1 MRSILTR
8 GHNKRL
14 TQVKATTACG
24 GVNSCQPRSDRRGR
38 MIDLVELAHALAEIA
53 TKGRETESA
62 MALLEL
68 VDVLLTE
75 ARFAAKRAAKRPL
88 SLVQIDPRRTQ
99 RGEAGPG

>member
-38 MIDLVELAHALAEIA
+38 MIDLVELAHALAEVA
-53 TKGRETESA
+53 TKSRETESA

-75 ARFAAKRAAKRPL
+75 AGLLPRGLLSAPL
-88 SLVQIDPRRTQ
+88 
-99 RGEAGPG
+99 A